1 MRPFLRFFLSPS
13 PPAPPLAALAVFFA
27 PFAPP
32 SEVVFAGAFEAVD
45 AGAFPAVDAG
55 LGAIA
60 SVGDLRAVVERERR
74 LGVVAVEGRGMDGR
88 GWDPGRIYTGA
99 CPKLVCLANAL
110 PRDTLLIANKQAAI
124 SA

>member
-32 SEVVFAGAFEAVD
+32 SEVVFAGAFEAVE

-55 LGAIA
+55 FGAIA
-60 SVGDLRAVVERERR
+60 DIMCLVEVNPAFE
-74 LGVVAVEGRGMDGR
+74 VQF
-88 GWDPGRIYTGA
+88 A
-99 CPKLVCLANAL
+99 CN
-110 PRDTLLIANKQAAI
+110 
-124 SA
+124 